1 MADSAPDQ
9 LSTLFRRVAKGKL
22 DALEEVFEQW
32 HQPLCN
38 YAYALTR
45 SDHAAED
52 AVADAMVGLLKAG
65 RRLRRVQNPK
75 AYLFGAVRHAAW
87 RNGRAARKG
96 VSAEE
101 VLEATDERST
111 GRDPTE
117 ALAVKDAL
125 MALPEEQ
132 REVVVLK
139 VHGRLTFAEIA
150 RLADISP
157 NTAASRYRYAIEK
170 LRRDLGDTDDE
181 S

>member
-1 MADSAPDQ
+1 MADSTHDQ

-32 HQPLCN
+32 HRPLCN
-38 YAYALTR
+38 YAYALTQ

-52 AVADAMVGLLKAG
+52 AVADAMVGLLKVG
-65 RRLRRVQNPK
+65 RRLRRVQNPR

-87 RNGRAARKG
+87 RNGRAARKAVPTG
-96 VSAEE
+96 EAAE
-101 VLEATDERST
+101 TIDERST
-111 GRDPTE
+111 NRDPAE
-117 ALAVKDAL
+117 AIAVKDAL

-150 RLADISP
+150 QVADVSP

-170 LRRDLGDTDDE
+170 LRRELGDSDDE

>member
-1 MADSAPDQ
+1 MADNTHDE
-9 LSTLFRRVAKGKL
+9 LNTLFRRVAKGKL
-22 DALEEVFEQW
+22 DALAEVFEQW
-32 HQPLCN
+32 RRPLCN
-38 YAYALTR
+38 YAYALTQ
-45 SDHAAED
+45 SDHVAED

-65 RRLRRVQNPK
+65 RRLRRVQNPR

-87 RNGRAARKG
+87 RNGRGARK
-96 VSAEE
+96 AKTTD
-101 VLEATDERST
+101 EATDRHSA
-111 GRDPTE
+111 GRDPAE

-150 RLADISP
+150 QVAGISP

-170 LRRDLGDTDDE
+170 LRRDLGDSDDE